1 MGDDEILNFLNS
13 LNSTTVTETEPQQ
26 TQQETTS
33 YTPDSSY
40 NPYTNASQ
48 GTFDDYSMTQNYAE
62 EQTYN
67 PTYNTDFSGTYTEEP
82 VQVKTPYRME
92 TPTIRKDETPVVNL
106 VKTKHKIELQAR
118 MKIVIAMFSVIVS
131 LLLFVS
137 VYNFVYANKLKSSFA
152 DKQSEIS
159 MLQADI
165 TKLVNEYNSMATR
178 ESFDEKNN
186 YDEDGKLKEPE
197 YVEVTEDNTMKV
209 ELGEFHEEQVVQS
222 NLPSGWFNK
231 VCDFLSG
238 IFS

>member
-1 MGDDEILNFLNS
+1 MDDDILNFLNS
-13 LNSTTVTETEPQQ
+13 FGSTITENQ
-26 TQQETTS
+26 TQTAPEETTS

-40 NPYTNASQ
+40 SPYQNNSQ
-48 GTFDDYSMTQNYAE
+48 GVYDDYSTTQNYTE
-62 EQTYN
+62 QQTYN
-67 PTYNTDFSGTYTEEP
+67 PTYNTDLTGTYTEEP
-82 VQVKTPYRME
+82 VQVSKPYRME

-152 DKQSEIS
+152 DKQTEIS

-165 TKLVNEYNSMATR
+165 TRLVNEYN
-178 ESFDEKNN
+178 DLGNN
-186 YDEDGKLKEPE
+186 VKSEAEAND
-197 YVEVTEDNTMKV
+197 YVEVTDENTMSVK
-209 ELGEFHEEQVVQS
+209 LGEFHEEQVVQS